1 MTYACR
7 KTDEW
12 QTVRYENGYG
22 SVIAPSRQ
30 RHYPMRTTVQSLLH
44 INPPPAHSPLFCR
57 KCAILGRFG
66 YLPVIQPLAVFR
78 LPPLSFQCRQTGFSV
93 LPLSLFRA
101 VEEPLPHA
109 GRARQACRKSNLCAV
124 SHPFRPAGWM
134 KTEPPRLLRHVAT
147 PCPCLLRLSF
157 ADLHCQKFLLGVF
170 AFIHFR
176 RPSAA
181 PQLRHNAFTFSF
193 SRFHRCR
200 SAVARLFR
208 IHFFAEALFS

>member
-22 SVIAPSRQ
+22 SVIASSRQ

-78 LPPLSFQCRQTGFSV
+78 LPPPSFQCRQTGFSV
-93 LPLSLFRA
+93 LP
-101 VEEPLPHA
+101 EPLSCR
-109 GRARQACRKSNLCAV
+109 GRAFAACRKSPSGMPEEQSVRC
-124 SHPFRPAGWM
+124 
-134 KTEPPRLLRHVAT
+134 VA
-147 PCPCLLRLSF
+147 
-157 ADLHCQKFLLGVF
+157 
-170 AFIHFR
+170 
-176 RPSAA
+176 
-181 PQLRHNAFTFSF
+181 SF
-193 SRFHRCR
+193 SSCRLDENGAAVPSPPCRDTVSVPSPSLFCRFALSKFFTWRIRFHSFPLSLCR
-200 SAVARLFR
+200 SAVAP
-208 IHFFAEALFS
+208 